1 MSMTVMLLFN
11 VPIAQAPNATD
22 IPSAVWV
29 SRVLWGWLALV
40 SILGLILLLRRGIP
54 GWAGVLAGLVQA
66 AGTLGAILLMR
77 ITISQDVMLAAL
89 TISVLAIIANV
100 MVCEA
105 VLGDRPIVRI
115 DRLGSRWRFLRTFGL
130 VTLIFGG
137 LFLSAVIA
145 YMVGGLI
152 RNVAAAIWLGSL
164 AALLTT
170 SIVLVVLLAIV
181 AIGRRGAG
189 QNGWHLFRRRPSAD
203 GDRTPNVAKRS
214 P

>member
-1 MSMTVMLLFN
+1 MSMTVMLLCD

-22 IPSAVWV
+22 ISPELWV

-40 SILGLILLLRRGIP
+40 SILGMILLLRRGIP
-54 GWAGVLAGLVQA
+54 GGAGILASLIQA

-89 TISVLAIIANV
+89 TSSVLTIIANV

-105 VLGDRPIVRI
+105 VLGDRPIVRV
-115 DRLGSRWRFLRTFGL
+115 DRPGGRWRFLRTFGL

-170 SIVLVVLLAIV
+170 SIVLVVLLASV
-181 AIGRRGAG
+181 AIGRRGGG
-189 QNGWHLFRRRPSAD
+189 QNG
-203 GDRTPNVAKRS
+203 
-214 P
+214 

>member
-1 MSMTVMLLFN
+1 MMVMLWFD
-11 VPIAQAPNATD
+11 VPIGKAPIATD
-22 IPSAVWV
+22 IQSAIWV
-29 SRVLWGWLALV
+29 SRMLWGWLALV
-40 SILGLILLLRRGIP
+40 SILGLILLLRRGVP
-54 GWAGVLAGLVQA
+54 GWTGIVASLIQA
-66 AGTLGAILLMR
+66 AGTLAAILLMG
-77 ITISQDVMLAAL
+77 ITISQDVILAVL

-105 VLGDRPIVRI
+105 LLSHRPIVRV
-115 DRLGSRWRFLRTFGL
+115 DRPGSRWRFLLTVGL

-145 YMVGGLI
+145 YLLGGLI

-170 SIVLVVLLAIV
+170 SIVLVILLAIV
-181 AIGRRGAG
+181 AMGRRGVG
-189 QNGWHLFRRRPSAD
+189 RKGWHLFRRRPSAD
-203 GDRTPNVAKRS
+203 DDRTPDVAKRC

>member
-1 MSMTVMLLFN
+1 MSMTVMLLFD
-11 VPIAQAPNATD
+11 VPIAKAPSVTD
-22 IPSAVWV
+22 IPSAVWM
-29 SRVLWGWLALV
+29 SRMLWGWLVLV
-40 SILGLILLLRRGIP
+40 SIVGLILLLRRGIP
-54 GWAGVLAGLVQA
+54 GLAGILASLIQA

-77 ITISQDVMLAAL
+77 MTISQDVMLAAL

-105 VLGDRPIVRI
+105 MLGDRPMVRV
-115 DRLGSRWRFLRTFGL
+115 DRPDGRWRFLLTFGL
-130 VTLIFGG
+130 VALIFGG

-170 SIVLVVLLAIV
+170 SIVLVVLMALIAV
-181 AIGRRGAG
+181 GRSGAGRR
-189 QNGWHLFRRRPSAD
+189 GWHLFRRRPSAD
-203 GDRTPNVAKRS
+203 GDRTRAAKQRS
-214 P
+214 